1 MPLFFHERIS
11 DTLELGLWKIT
22 ESVDELVSM
31 LFLNKEEFE
40 KLHSFGT
47 DTRKRQW
54 LSYRVLI
61 RTLVKAD
68 YIYRIFYDD
77 NNRPYL
83 TNPKRSISISHSEGY
98 SAVLISSDDRSSQ
111 GIDIEAIHPKVLKVK
126 EKFLQPGE
134 IADWE
139 KDGSVEKLIVMWSA
153 KEALF
158 KKIGKQGLSLKD
170 HFILNP
176 FDLGGGD
183 SFSAEIINGK
193 ELINTKVFYR
203 IFGELVITFTD

>member
-1 MPLFFHERIS
+1 MPLFYHERIS
-11 DTLELGLWKIT
+11 DTLELGLWKIS

-68 YIYRIFYDD
+68 YIYRIFYDE

-83 TNPKRSISISHSEGY
+83 TNPKRSISISHSDQY
-98 SAVLISSDDRSSQ
+98 SAVLISSDDFSSQ
-111 GIDIEAIHPKVLKVK
+111 GIDIETIHPKVVKVK
-126 EKFLQPGE
+126 EKFLQADE
-134 IADWE
+134 IDDWQI
-139 KDGSVEKLIVMWSA
+139 DGSVEKLIVMWSA

-158 KKIGKQGLSLKD
+158 KKIGKQGLSLKE
-170 HFILNP
+170 HFHLSP
-176 FDLGGGD
+176 FRLGEGN
-183 SFSAEIINGK
+183 SFSSIIEYGDQAVQAQ
-193 ELINTKVFYR
+193 VFYR
-203 IFGELVITFTD
+203 IFGGLVITFTD